1 MFSLPWGQGQE
12 LCVLDDLVEIE
23 HLHLLHLTEL
33 PILVRTSSFSA
44 PQKSPY
50 ERERV
55 NLIVIQCLHV

>member
-12 LCVLDDLVEIE
+12 LCVLDDLGEIE
-23 HLHLLHLTEL
+23 HLRLTEL

-44 PQKSPY
+44 PQMSPY

-55 NLIVIQCLHV
+55 VLIVIQCLHV